1 MHSEDTRTGIF
12 LPHVSILGNH
22 HCGKERC
29 GEFKL
34 WGNLHDFLCRLDY
47 AKRVVS
53 SFSHQIQ
60 SEYYGRNIYVSI
72 EGISLEHFSASHH
85 PIPLL
90 ASYHVS
96 CQEVFN
102 YLFSYDRKQ
111 DVSTTAE
118 HSKRIIGLL
127 QNITVLFAD
136 MINI

>member
-1 MHSEDTRTGIF
+1 MTKMHSEDTRTGIF

-29 GEFKL
+29 EEFKL

-96 CQEVFN
+96 RQEVFN
-102 YLFSYDRKQ
+102 YFFLMTENRMSQ
-111 DVSTTAE
+111 PQLNTVNA
-118 HSKRIIGLL
+118 LL
-127 QNITVLFAD
+127 DCCKT
-136 MINI
+136 